1 MSQIR
6 NFFSMIKKAG
16 DSWEDYY
23 LLEGSKKLV
32 NISFD
37 SVSKTCIVSGP
48 FQKMCMV
55 FEDKTGMLNAFEKL
69 TKLEKVEVDVL
80 RELGFE

>member
-1 MSQIR
+1 
-6 NFFSMIKKAG
+6 
-16 DSWEDYY
+16 
-23 LLEGSKKLV
+23 
-32 NISFD
+32 
-37 SVSKTCIVSGP
+37 
-48 FQKMCMV
+48 MCMV